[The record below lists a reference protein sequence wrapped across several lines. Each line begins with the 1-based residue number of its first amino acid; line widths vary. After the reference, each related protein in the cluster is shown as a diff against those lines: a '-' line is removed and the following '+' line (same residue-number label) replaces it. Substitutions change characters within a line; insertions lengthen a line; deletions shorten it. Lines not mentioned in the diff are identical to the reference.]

1 MLPKRH
7 RIRTGAE
14 FALATH
20 KGFRRANQNLVVYL
34 IIKNEIDAD
43 LQVTKVG
50 FVVPKTVGNAVQR
63 NIVKRRLRAAVKELW
78 GKLNFSDNTFL
89 VIRAKSAAKKATYKE
104 ICKDLEILYLQA
116 KRHILK

>member
-34 IIKNEIDAD
+34 IIENEIDAD
-43 LQVTKVG
+43 LQITKVG

-78 GKLNFSDNTFL
+78 EKLNFPNQTFL
-89 VIRAKSAAKKATYKE
+89 VIRANSAAKKATYAE
-104 ICKDLEILYLQA
+104 LCKDVETLYFQA
-116 KRHILK
+116 KKRILK